1 MGNFMTFSL
10 SEFLAGSTALYL
22 VTKLFEWLKQRKLDK
37 LDPAQSMRDIQR
49 IHEIME
55 EIVKLTSFD
64 RMVVFKAE
72 DSAGVIVPGKIMYI
86 TALYEKLAHEEDRP
100 INSIIHRVKRWRSD
114 AQYYQMMADLLT
126 KGTVITAF
134 EDLPPCNLKDLYE
147 ADRIVYS
154 QVHHLMTTKDKSK
167 IFYCSVVSRGTK
179 NPHAEDKVLI
189 NSAIN
194 ELVDIFSRHSKLL

>member
-22 VTKLFEWLKQRKLDK
+22 VTKLFEWIKQRKLDK

-55 EIVKLTSFD
+55 EVVKVTNFE

-86 TALYEKLAHEEDRP
+86 TALYEKIYHDEDRP
-100 INSIIHRVKRWRSD
+100 VNSIIHRVKRWRSD

-126 KGTVITAF
+126 KGSVTITF
-134 EDLPPCNLKDLYE
+134 DEMPPCNLKDLYE
-147 ADRIVYS
+147 TDNIVYS
-154 QVHHLMTTKDKSK
+154 QVHHLMTTEDKSK
-167 IFYCSVVSRGTK
+167 IFYCSVVSKVTK